1 MEQVFNKIYTQNT
14 LNKTNFQSTD
24 TWSDIQLSSSF
35 NIILLSGFIL
45 LTKDNSFATKYIYI
59 YIYIY
64 MHF

>member
-24 TWSDIQLSSSF
+24 TWSDIQLSSPF

-59 YIYIY
+59 Y